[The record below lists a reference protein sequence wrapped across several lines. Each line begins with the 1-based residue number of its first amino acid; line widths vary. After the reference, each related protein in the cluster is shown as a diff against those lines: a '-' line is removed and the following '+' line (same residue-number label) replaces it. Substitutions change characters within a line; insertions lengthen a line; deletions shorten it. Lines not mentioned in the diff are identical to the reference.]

1 MTRLAAYGACL
12 GIALTLLCGCD
23 GRGTLYHPGAE
34 KLADIRQYAAVA
46 GLAMWPADNGD
57 YRAIVS
63 RKGPKNS
70 RGTVVVFHGN
80 GGPAVFRSY
89 YIDALERRGY
99 RVVLAEYPAYG
110 GRGGELGEKS
120 FVADARTT
128 ALRAREAFGGPLFL
142 LGESLGCGVAAALAC
157 DDKLRP
163 RGVVLITPWD
173 TLANEA
179 DATFPW
185 LPTRIFLADRYDSVA
200 NLSRYKGPVAVVMAG
215 RDEIVPNRLTENLF
229 KALPGPKRM
238 WTFPDAGHND
248 WPSGPELA
256 WWTEVMDF
264 IDTKD

>member
-1 MTRLAAYGACL
+1 MIRLAAYGACL
-12 GIALTLLCGCD
+12 GFVLTLLCGCD

-34 KLADIRQYAAVA
+34 KFADIRQYAAVA
-46 GLAMWPADNGD
+46 GLEMWPTGNED
-57 YRAIVS
+57 YRAVVS

-70 RGTVVVFHGN
+70 KGTVVVFHGN
-80 GGPAVFRSY
+80 GGPAVFRAY

-110 GRGGELGEKS
+110 GRGGELGEAG
-120 FVADARTT
+120 FVADARST
-128 ALRAREAFGGPLFL
+128 ALRAKEAFGGPLFL

-163 RGVVLITPWD
+163 RGVFLITPWD

-179 DATFPW
+179 GATFPW
-185 LPTRIFLADRYDSVA
+185 LPVRIFLADRYDSVA
-200 NLSRYKGPVAVVMAG
+200 NLACYKGPVAVIMAG
-215 RDEIVPNRLTENLF
+215 RDEIVPNRLTDNLY

-238 WTFPDAGHND
+238 WTFPNAGHND

-264 IDTKD
+264 IDIKE